1 MQSNAGSIVPPVC
14 AALAIFEGPTP
25 DRKAGPDPMIG
36 GCPMIGPGRGTAAAG
51 AALNPVAAA
60 ATTAAVP
67 TRTFSCVPAL
77 IDFHCLFADVALLTE
92 ILRLAGVFG
101 RLAQRVGGV
110 PYAPGDRKEC
120 GVSKRGW
127 LLFLG
132 MGVIWGVPYAMIR
145 VAVRDFD
152 PVFVAFGRTL
162 LGALVLAPFA
172 LYSKVLWPV
181 LRQWRWV
188 LVYTLVEITGP
199 WLLIGHAETRLT
211 SSTVGLLIAAVPLIA
226 IVITTRLGHERL
238 DLRRALGLVIGFAGV
253 TALVGLDIDVSNLGA
268 LAAIGVSVIGYALG
282 PIIID
287 RKLAD
292 LPPIGVVTASL
303 AIAAALYLPFAL
315 WRVPDRFPAGA
326 SWSVVGLGLLC
337 TALAFV
343 VFFALIGEVGP
354 SRATVITY
362 INPAVALL
370 IGVSLLNEP
379 LTAGM
384 AIGFPLVIAGSILGT
399 ARAKDRPEVVPAR
412 A

>member
-1 MQSNAGSIVPPVC
+1 MS
-14 AALAIFEGPTP
+14 
-25 DRKAGPDPMIG
+25 R
-36 GCPMIGPGRGTAAAG
+36 
-51 AALNPVAAA
+51 
-60 ATTAAVP
+60 
-67 TRTFSCVPAL
+67 
-77 IDFHCLFADVALLTE
+77 
-92 ILRLAGVFG
+92 
-101 RLAQRVGGV
+101 
-110 PYAPGDRKEC
+110 
-120 GVSKRGW
+120 RGW

-145 VAVRDFD
+145 VAVGEFD

-162 LGALVLAPFA
+162 LGALVLLPVA
-172 LYSKVLWPV
+172 LFTKVLWPV
-181 LRQWRWV
+181 LREWRWV

-226 IVITTRLGHERL
+226 IVITTRLGHEGL
-238 DLRRALGLVIGFAGV
+238 ETRRVLGLVIGFAGV
-253 TALVGLDIDVSNLGA
+253 TALVGLDIDMSNLGA

-287 RKLAD
+287 RKLKE

-303 AIAAALYLPFAL
+303 VFAATLYLPFAL
-315 WRVPDRFPAGA
+315 WRLPSHFPAA
-326 SWSVVGLGLLC
+326 ATWSVVGLGLLC

-384 AIGFPLVIAGSILGT
+384 AIGFPLVILGSILGT
-399 ARAKDRPEVVPAR
+399 ARAKRPEDAVPVR

>member
-1 MQSNAGSIVPPVC
+1 M
-14 AALAIFEGPTP
+14 
-25 DRKAGPDPMIG
+25 
-36 GCPMIGPGRGTAAAG
+36 
-51 AALNPVAAA
+51 
-60 ATTAAVP
+60 
-67 TRTFSCVPAL
+67 
-77 IDFHCLFADVALLTE
+77 
-92 ILRLAGVFG
+92 
-101 RLAQRVGGV
+101 
-110 PYAPGDRKEC
+110 
-120 GVSKRGW
+120 SKRGW

-145 VAVRDFD
+145 VAVGEFD

-162 LGALVLAPFA
+162 LGALVLLPVA
-172 LYSKVLWPV
+172 LFTKVLWPV
-181 LRQWRWV
+181 LREWRWV

-226 IVITTRLGHERL
+226 IVITTRLGHEGL
-238 DLRRALGLVIGFAGV
+238 DPRRILGLVIGFAGV
-253 TALVGLDIDVSNLGA
+253 TALVGLDIDMSNLGA

-287 RKLAD
+287 RKLKE

-303 AIAAALYLPFAL
+303 VFAATLYLPFTL
-315 WRVPDRFPAGA
+315 WRMPSHFPAGA
-326 SWSVVGLGLLC
+326 TWSVVGLGLLC

-384 AIGFPLVIAGSILGT
+384 AIGFPLVILGSILGT
-399 ARAKDRPEVVPAR
+399 ARAKRPEDAVPVR

>member
-1 MQSNAGSIVPPVC
+1 M
-14 AALAIFEGPTP
+14 
-25 DRKAGPDPMIG
+25 
-36 GCPMIGPGRGTAAAG
+36 
-51 AALNPVAAA
+51 
-60 ATTAAVP
+60 
-67 TRTFSCVPAL
+67 
-77 IDFHCLFADVALLTE
+77 
-92 ILRLAGVFG
+92 
-101 RLAQRVGGV
+101 
-110 PYAPGDRKEC
+110 
-120 GVSKRGW
+120 SKRGW

-162 LGALVLAPFA
+162 LGALVLLPIA
-172 LYSKVLWPV
+172 LSTRV
-181 LRQWRWV
+181 LRPALRHWHWV
-188 LVYTLVEITGP
+188 LVYTIVEITGP
-199 WLLIGHAETRLT
+199 WLLIGRAETRLT

-226 IVITTRLGHERL
+226 IVLTTRLGHERL
-238 DLRRALGLVIGFAGV
+238 DPRRILGLVIGFAGV

-287 RKLAD
+287 RKLAE
-292 LPPIGVVTASL
+292 LPPIGVVTGSL
-303 AIAAALYLPFAL
+303 IFAAAIYLPFAL
-315 WRVPDRFPAGA
+315 WRMPSRFPAGP
-326 SWSVVGLGLLC
+326 SWSVVGLGLIC

-370 IGVSLLNEP
+370 IGVSLLDEP

-384 AIGFPLVIAGSILGT
+384 AIGFPLVILGSLLGT
-399 ARAKDRPEVVPAR
+399 ARARVRPAAEPAP